1 MKRFVKCLS
10 LMVFTILTLASCE
23 PESNVVIP
31 TFSDIT
37 ITPQQSVYTVGD
49 TITCSITRLTEGS
62 KGLLEDANQYWFYAS
77 WWFKDPTLTA
87 DFQVFEKTEEG
98 KSVATSSP
106 IVLTEPGE
114 VKLYFFGKLEYPNWE
129 FYKVEIPVVINVQDT
144 VKTSES

>member
-1 MKRFVKCLS
+1 
-10 LMVFTILTLASCE
+10 MVFTILTLASCE

-49 TITCSITRLTEGS
+49 TITCFITRLTEGS
-62 KGLLEDANQYWFYAS
+62 EGLLEDANQYWFYAS

-98 KSVATSSP
+98 IA
-106 IVLTEPGE
+106 
-114 VKLYFFGKLEYPNWE
+114 VKIPYLLIGTNPLAISFELE
-129 FYKVEIPVVINVQDT
+129 K
-144 VKTSES
+144 

>member
-37 ITPQQSVYTVGD
+37 ISPQLDTYAIGD
-49 TITCSITRLTEGS
+49 TITCSIERLTIGS
-62 KGLLEDANQYWFYAS
+62 EELFEDDNQYWFYAS
-77 WWFKDPTLTA
+77 WWFENPEMTA
-87 DFQVFEKTEEG
+87 DFQTFAQNEAG
-98 KSVATSSP
+98 KYVATSSP

-114 VKLYFFGKLEYPNWE
+114 VKLYFFGKLQYPNWE
-129 FYKVEIPVVINVQDT
+129 FHKVEIPVIINVQDT
-144 VKTSES
+144 VK

>member
-37 ITPQQSVYTVGD
+37 ISPQLDTYAIGD
-49 TITCSITRLTEGS
+49 TITCSIERLTTGS
-62 KGLLEDANQYWFYAS
+62 EELFEDDNQYWFYAS
-77 WWFKDPTLTA
+77 WWFENPEMTA
-87 DFQVFEKTEEG
+87 DFQTFAQNEAG
-98 KSVATSSP
+98 KYVATSSP

-114 VKLYFFGKLEYPNWE
+114 VKLYFFGKLQYPNWE
-129 FYKVEIPVVINVQDT
+129 FHKVEIPVIINVQDT
-144 VKTSES
+144 VK

>member
-62 KGLLEDANQYWFYAS
+62 EGLLEDANQYWFYAS
-77 WWFKDPTLTA
+77 WWFGNHELTA
-87 DFQVFEKTEEG
+87 DFQTFAQNEAG
-98 KSVATSSP
+98 KYVATSSP

-114 VKLYFFGKLEYPNWE
+114 VTLYFFGKLQYPNWE
-129 FYKVEIPVVINVQDT
+129 FYKVEIPITITVQDT
-144 VKTSES
+144 TK

>member
-37 ITPQQSVYTVGD
+37 ISPQLDTYAIGD
-49 TITCSITRLTEGS
+49 TITCSIERLTIGS
-62 KGLLEDANQYWFYAS
+62 EELFEDDNQYWFYAS
-77 WWFKDPTLTA
+77 WWFGNHELTA
-87 DFQVFEKTEEG
+87 DFQTFAQNEAG
-98 KSVATSSP
+98 KYVATSSP

-114 VKLYFFGKLEYPNWE
+114 VKLYFFGKLQYPNWE
-129 FYKVEIPVVINVQDT
+129 FYKVEIPVIINVQDT
-144 VKTSES
+144 VK